1 MTLTQ
6 LKYVITI
13 ADTGS
18 MNEAAKLLFISQPS
32 LSLALKEL
40 ENEIGTE
47 LFKRSNRG
55 VVLTPE
61 GQEFLGYARQ
71 VTEQY
76 KLMESRYIEKKNV
89 KKKFGV
95 SMQHY
100 TFAVNAFI
108 EMVKQ
113 FGMDEYE
120 FAVREEK
127 TYEVIEA
134 INRQSTAGLQEELGD
149 VLLQVALHAQMEA
162 EAGHFDF
169 NDVADGICKKLI
181 FRHPHVFGDVKAEN
195 TDDALASWDAAK
207 LKEKGMKKVSQSMVS
222 IPREL
227 PALMRAQKVQHKAA
241 KQGFDWPD
249 CSGAM
254 DKLDEEIN
262 ELKIA
267 LDQGEPTS
275 IADEFGDVLFSCV
288 NIARFIGVDSEE
300 ALTAAT
306 DKFLSRYVLVE
317 QLAAER
323 GMEMKSSSLQA
334 LDALWDEA
342 KQILS
347 DQSEMEEM

>member
-1 MTLTQ
+1 M
-6 LKYVITI
+6 
-13 ADTGS
+13 
-18 MNEAAKLLFISQPS
+18 
-32 LSLALKEL
+32 
-40 ENEIGTE
+40 
-47 LFKRSNRG
+47 
-55 VVLTPE
+55 
-61 GQEFLGYARQ
+61 
-71 VTEQY
+71 
-76 KLMESRYIEKKNV
+76 
-89 KKKFGV
+89 
-95 SMQHY
+95 
-100 TFAVNAFI
+100 
-108 EMVKQ
+108 
-113 FGMDEYE
+113 
-120 FAVREEK
+120 
-127 TYEVIEA
+127 
-134 INRQSTAGLQEELGD
+134 
-149 VLLQVALHAQMEA
+149 
-162 EAGHFDF
+162 
-169 NDVADGICKKLI
+169 
-181 FRHPHVFGDVKAEN
+181 FGDVKAEN
-195 TDDALASWDAAK
+195 TDDALDSWDAAK

-227 PALMRAQKVQHKAA
+227 PALMRVQKVQHKAA

-249 CSGAM
+249 RSGAM